1 MAILACFVLGVALS
15 ALVAHRLGVFAERE
29 PPLETYAKRARQA
42 LAAGALD
49 EPPQENVKQI
59 TDTAIDRWPDAPS
72 IVAVRHD
79 AARSATERARSL
91 VQTDRS
97 RAEQLLNLARH
108 FDPDYE
114 PARKL
119 LAELSP
125 PPPAEPVRAPPA
137 PSAASAAP
145 RPSKSKL
152 PRVGPQAAPAP
163 PAPPAAAEPTA
174 APSSTGGG
182 RWL

>member
-1 MAILACFVLGVALS
+1 
-15 ALVAHRLGVFAERE
+15 
-29 PPLETYAKRARQA
+29 
-42 LAAGALD
+42 
-49 EPPQENVKQI
+49 
-59 TDTAIDRWPDAPS
+59 
-72 IVAVRHD
+72 VRHD